1 MLPSPNQVTRLR
13 RILLA
18 SVASLIH
25 LSLCWAAYA
34 AGFMRLSLYGM
45 LLLTLVV
52 LMTCSLAL
60 LVLRFGLNRRFSDPS
75 LTLPQMCG
83 AIVLVFVS
91 AYFAGELRPMFL
103 MMALLVLMFGA
114 FRLDLQGFLRIG
126 VFTFLCYLALF
137 YAQLRS
143 DELVELRVE
152 LMSGLQFLLLTI
164 GVSLVGLD
172 ASRMRNRLQERNR
185 DLRAALERIQQLAIT
200 DELTGLYN
208 RRFAKELMSQQKALA
223 DRGNH
228 SFVLCLLDIDYFKQV
243 NDNFGHAGGDAVLQ
257 QLAAELQR
265 AVRDVD
271 FVARFGGEEFLL
283 VLSGTEEEGARQ
295 VLERLRQSLRQ
306 CQWSGCPGLALT
318 VSIGV
323 SCYQAGEEWYQTLL
337 RVDEALY
344 RAKNNGRDQV
354 VLL

>member
-1 MLPSPNQVTRLR
+1 MQPSPSQVTRLR
-13 RILLA
+13 RIVLA
-18 SVASLIH
+18 SAASLIH
-25 LSLCWAAYA
+25 LSLCWAAFA
-34 AGFMRLSLYGM
+34 MGFMQLSLGGM

-52 LMTCSLAL
+52 VMSCSLFL
-60 LVLRFGLNRRFSDPS
+60 LVTRFGLNLRFSDPS
-75 LTLPQMCG
+75 LTLPQMSW

-91 AYFAGELRPMFL
+91 AHFAGELRPLFL
-103 MMALLVLMFGA
+103 MMVLLVLMFGA
-114 FRLDLQGFLRIG
+114 FRLELPGFLRIG
-126 VFTFLCYLALF
+126 AFTLLCYSVLV
-137 YAQLRS
+137 YTQLRHGTGF
-143 DELVELRVE
+143 ELRVE
-152 LMSGLQFLLLTI
+152 LMSGLTFVLLTV
-164 GVSLVGLD
+164 GVSLLGLD
-172 ASRMRNRLQERNR
+172 TTRLRSQLQERNR

-200 DELTGLYN
+200 DELTGIYN

-228 SFVLCLLDIDYFKQV
+228 SFVLCLLDIDFFKRV
-243 NDNFGHAGGDAVLQ
+243 NDTFGHAGGDAVLQ
-257 QLAAELQR
+257 QLADHLR
-265 AVRDVD
+265 MAVRDVD

-295 VLERLRQSLRQ
+295 VLERLRQSLKR

-323 SCYQAGEEWYQTLL
+323 SRYQPGEEWHQTLL